1 MKYMIFTLMLC
12 LALVISCDKPDV
24 EEPKDNQEQTDN
36 TDDSQGGED
45 DEGGKDDENNDGGE
59 NLDGGNEFNLQE
71 YIIEETPPNDE
82 IWYRVIVDDGDGKYR
97 YCDDGAIN
105 IETDAYMINGEIRTD
120 NLVIQKYDDYISLI
134 EPGLY
139 ESGFPCSGSCYK
151 LRHYYFISLPSTVR
165 EIADYAFRY
174 VSRLASLNISSGLTK
189 IGKEAF
195 NGCEYLMD
203 IDIPSS
209 VTEIGESAFYGCS
222 SLTSIDIPSGVKTI
236 GKSAFRECSSLAI
249 SLEIPQGITE
259 IGEYTFSGCSSL
271 TSIEIPSS
279 VKTIGKSAFRECS
292 RNLASITVETNNPRY
307 DSRGNAIIETATNT
321 LLLGCRFTKIPQGI
335 TEIGK
340 DAFYGCSSLASI
352 EIPSSVKTIGK
363 DAFYGCG
370 NLKSMYLRATTPPT
384 LDSPV
389 FSSCPAV
396 FYVPMEAVEAYKNAE
411 GWSKYASDRIVG
423 YNF

>member
-209 VTEIGESAFYGCS
+209 VTEIGESAF
-222 SLTSIDIPSGVKTI
+222 
-236 GKSAFRECSSLAI
+236 
-249 SLEIPQGITE
+249 
-259 IGEYTFSGCSSL
+259 SGCSSL

>member
-209 VTEIGESAFYGCS
+209 VTEIGESAFSGCS
-222 SLTSIDIPSGVKTI
+222 SLTSIK
-236 GKSAFRECSSLAI
+236 
-249 SLEIPQGITE
+249 IPQGITE
-259 IGEYTFSGCSSL
+259 LGEYTFSECSSL

-292 RNLASITVETNNPRY
+292 SLAISLE
-307 DSRGNAIIETATNT
+307 
-321 LLLGCRFTKIPQGI
+321 IPQGI

>member
-209 VTEIGESAFYGCS
+209 VTEIGESAFSGCS
-222 SLTSIDIPSGVKTI
+222 SLTSIK
-236 GKSAFRECSSLAI
+236 
-249 SLEIPQGITE
+249 IPQGITE
-259 IGEYTFSGCSSL
+259 LGEYTFSECSSL